1 MNFDLKLESS
11 GKLLNLELMAQQ
23 IVEGFNSGYH
33 KSPFH
38 GFSSEFEE
46 HKIYNFGEST
56 KHIDWKLFARSDKL
70 YTKRFDDDTNLR
82 CHFIIDNSA
91 SMHFPTVTTKD
102 LKTVNKLRFSVLS
115 VASLMQVLKKQR
127 DAIGLSVFGTDY
139 ESFFTERGNSKHYYT
154 LMSTLT
160 KLYLGTPQKGQ
171 TNTYKYLHEISDKIH
186 KRSLIVLFTDMFQ
199 SAVEDEKLFDAV
211 RHLKFNKH
219 EVIIFHVYDSKTEF
233 NFEFIN
239 RPTKFIDTETG
250 DSVDIFPNQIQKKY
264 TQKTKDYFRKIK
276 LKCSQY
282 KINYVQSDVNEGFD
296 NILKSLL
303 ISRQKIK

>member
-46 HKIYNFGEST
+46 HKIYNYGEST
-56 KHIDWKLFARSDKL
+56 KHIDWKLYARSDKL

-91 SMHFPTVTTKD
+91 SMHYPSVNRGD
-102 LKTVNKLRFSVLS
+102 LKTINKIRFSVLS

-139 ESFFTERGNSKHYYT
+139 ERFLPNEAI
-154 LMSTLT
+154 L
-160 KLYLGTPQKGQ
+160 
-171 TNTYKYLHEISDKIH
+171 NTITH
-186 KRSLIVLFTDMFQ
+186 
-199 SAVEDEKLFDAV
+199 
-211 RHLKFNKH
+211 
-219 EVIIFHVYDSKTEF
+219 
-233 NFEFIN
+233 
-239 RPTKFIDTETG
+239 
-250 DSVDIFPNQIQKKY
+250 
-264 TQKTKDYFRKIK
+264 
-276 LKCSQY
+276 
-282 KINYVQSDVNEGFD
+282 
-296 NILKSLL
+296 
-303 ISRQKIK
+303 